1 MSLLIQIINLDK
13 TLAII
18 NEPTDQMLSHIT
30 LTKDS
35 LMIILTRI
43 PSVCRPEKVKKK
55 LHGFCFYLFKRCFDF
70 NNSPVFNWVLYH
82 RFTEPFKK

>member
-1 MSLLIQIINLDK
+1 MTQNTKIPSVDFMSLLIQIINLDK

-55 LHGFCFYLFKRCFDF
+55 ITWLLFLFIQK
-70 NNSPVFNWVLYH
+70 VF
-82 RFTEPFKK
+82 

>member
-43 PSVCRPEKVKKK
+43 PSVCRPEK
-55 LHGFCFYLFKRCFDF
+55 
-70 NNSPVFNWVLYH
+70 
-82 RFTEPFKK
+82 

>member
-18 NEPTDQMLSHIT
+18 NEPTDQMLSHII

-55 LHGFCFYLFKRCFDF
+55 LHGFCFSY
-70 NNSPVFNWVLYH
+70 V
-82 RFTEPFKK
+82 TEPLSAQKDSKKSSWSDIPSASKMM

>member
-55 LHGFCFYLFKRCFDF
+55 ITWLLFLFIQK
-70 NNSPVFNWVLYH
+70 VF
-82 RFTEPFKK
+82 